1 MNMTKKILHGLVCR
15 TFAMAAIVLAV
26 VVSCTKANPY
36 EGLSLVLSGVPE
48 NMAAGESA
56 QVSVSF
62 SDAGVPSAAATDKWM
77 SLNPTVVSVTSEGD
91 KASLKA
97 LKGGRAV
104 ILVYLAECEQV
115 SARASVEVAHEGD
128 GVLRILAIGNSF
140 SQDAVEQYLYE
151 LFRNDGQEVIIGNLY
166 IGGCDLQK
174 HFNNISA
181 DKAAYEYRKIVKGQK
196 TNRKNVSISE
206 ALADENWDYVSLQ
219 QASGLS
225 GKYETC
231 SPYLPEILNYV
242 RSRSRSDV
250 KMIWHST
257 WAYSRTSD
265 HADFPKYGNDQ
276 MTMYAAISD
285 VAKKVMDN
293 PAYSF
298 DLLVPSGTAV
308 QNGRTSSLGDTFNRD
323 GYHLETTFGRYTAA
337 CTWYEAISGKNAE
350 DNGYAPSSVNADK
363 RRIARSAAHNA
374 VQNPYSVTDMS
385 AF

>member
-15 TFAMAAIVLAV
+15 TLAMAAIVLAV

-48 NMAAGESA
+48 NMTVGESA
-56 QVSVSF
+56 QVSVAF
-62 SDAGVPSAAATDKWM
+62 SGASSADATYKWM

-91 KASLKA
+91 KAFLKA

-206 ALADENWDYVSLQ
+206 ALADENWDYLSLQ

-298 DLLVPSGTAV
+298 DLPILSFQV
-308 QNGRTSSLGDTFNRD
+308 
-323 GYHLETTFGRYTAA
+323 
-337 CTWYEAISGKNAE
+337 
-350 DNGYAPSSVNADK
+350 
-363 RRIARSAAHNA
+363 
-374 VQNPYSVTDMS
+374 
-385 AF
+385 